1 MVEQMEP
8 VSLAEVKNLL
18 TKEEKKREL
27 TYEKRYALD
36 HAKLYSKL
44 TIANTTKLVKELCEI
59 ERITELHALKI
70 CEVLPQNREEL
81 QPIFT
86 KERFV
91 LDDDTIKKI
100 LKLVS
105 QYL

>member
-1 MVEQMEP
+1 MEP

-18 TKEEKKREL
+18 LKEEKKREL

-36 HAKLYSKL
+36 HAKIYSSL
-44 TIANTTKLVKELCEI
+44 SITNTNKLVKELCKVERLTEI
-59 ERITELHALKI
+59 HALKI

-91 LDDDTIKKI
+91 LDEDTIKNI
-100 LKLVS
+100 LNIVKDYV
-105 QYL
+105 

>member
-1 MVEQMEP
+1 MEP

-18 TKEEKKREL
+18 LKEEKKREL

-36 HAKLYSKL
+36 HAKIYSSL
-44 TIANTTKLVKELCEI
+44 SISNTNKLVKELCKVERLTEI
-59 ERITELHALKI
+59 HALKI

-100 LKLVS
+100 LNIVKDFL
-105 QYL
+105 